1 MTTTGSPFQ
10 PPLQPLV
17 WPPLPPPTAQ
27 AFERT
32 AYRFELP
39 PACIASHPLPQREAS
54 RMLHLRAEPS
64 LPHEAARQ
72 DGVFTEVEPFLQAG
86 DVLVLN
92 NTKVWKTRFFGHRK
106 SPGGPVH
113 TGKVEVLLLHPL
125 FNAEASEDA
134 TTASEEVAPV
144 WACMLR
150 PSKKL
155 PAGTRIVVPH
165 MPAEFEVLER
175 GDDAPAQVRVHFLE
189 GTGGHKPVASVEALM
204 EAFGQLPLPHYMGRE
219 AEATDEERYQTVF
232 AQVGGSQ
239 AAPTAGLHF
248 SPAVLQRLQAKGVV
262 LAWVTLNVGLGT
274 FKPVTVEDI
283 RRHTMHGER
292 YHLPQATVEA
302 IAKAQ
307 ANGKRVVA
315 VGTTALRT
323 LETAAANQGG
333 TLLRE
338 ETGESHLFLYPGQR
352 LQVANALLT
361 NFHLPESTLLML
373 VATLVGRERLL
384 AAYTHAVAAGY
395 RFYSYG
401 DCMLVTP

>member
-1 MTTTGSPFQ
+1 M
-10 PPLQPLV
+10 
-17 WPPLPPPTAQ
+17 LPPPTAQ

-32 AYRFELP
+32 AYHFELP

-54 RMLHLRAEPS
+54 RMLHLRAEPNV
-64 LPHEAARQ
+64 PHEAAWQ
-72 DGVFTEVEPFLQAG
+72 DGVFTDVEAFLQAG
-86 DVLVLN
+86 DVLVIN

-106 SPGGPVH
+106 SADGQVH
-113 TGKVEVLLLHPL
+113 TGKVEVLLLHPVEQGE
-125 FNAEASEDA
+125 ATASED
-134 TTASEEVAPV
+134 VAPV

-150 PSKKL
+150 PSKKM
-155 PAGTRIVVPH
+155 PAGTRIVVPN
-165 MPAEFEVLER
+165 MSAEFEVLER
-175 GDDAPAQVRVHFLE
+175 GDDAPAQVRVHFLTPQAATL
-189 GTGGHKPVASVEALM
+189 GVEALM
-204 EAFGQLPLPHYMGRE
+204 EGFGQLPLPHYMGRE
-219 AEATDEERYQTVF
+219 ADATDEERYQTVF

-262 LAWVTLNVGLGT
+262 LAKVTLNVGLGT

-283 RRHTMHGER
+283 RLHTMHGER
-292 YHLPQATVEA
+292 YHLPQATVAA
-302 IAKAQ
+302 IAAAKAK
-307 ANGKRVVA
+307 GKRVVA

-333 TLLRE
+333 SLSHE
-338 ETGESHLFLYPGQR
+338 ETGESHLFLYPGRR

-373 VATLVGRERLL
+373 VAALVGRERLL